1 MEISHELRHPV
12 NQQRLNQA
20 HGDKADRV
28 QERFQDVYQRGYP
41 MRVMLEQLGH
51 ELLDHVAART
61 ILDPDLDDE
70 RTHLALVTAAEC
82 RLGVLDLGCTPGGDW
97 EVPLPLTATRLTSE
111 ELEYDEMHDAT
122 DTVTARTLVDAFD
135 ISVASGLVR
144 DGERVI
150 GLLLRND
157 FAPALRNSLPH
168 AGRDSVSEPDDLAHM
183 DALCG
188 YLTPARGHLPR
199 DWPQATLTKPST
211 DERLDAALGLDAA
224 HAVSPDQRLLR
235 VLLRDDQGAFERAL
249 DERLAQHRAGVGEN
263 PAPGSLLPLGAIAL
277 AVLAVQAHGWDLP
290 TRSAYLPTSL
300 LKPPAPLGC

>member
-1 MEISHELRHPV
+1 METNHALRHPV
-12 NQQRLNQA
+12 NQQRLDQA
-20 HGDKADRV
+20 LGDKADRV
-28 QERFQDVYQRGYP
+28 QERFEDVYQRRYP
-41 MRVMLEQLGH
+41 MRVMLEELGH

-61 ILDPDLDDE
+61 IQDPGLDDE
-70 RTHLALVTAAEC
+70 RTRLALVTAAEC
-82 RLGVLDLGCTPGGDW
+82 RLGVLDLGCTPRGDW
-97 EVPLPLTATRLTSE
+97 EIPLPLTGTRLTSE
-111 ELEYDEMHDAT
+111 ELDYDEMHDAT
-122 DTVTARTLVDAFD
+122 DTVTARTWIDAFE
-135 ISVASGLVR
+135 ICVASGLVR
-144 DGERVI
+144 DWERVI

-168 AGRDSVSEPDDLAHM
+168 AGRDSVSDPADLAHM

-199 DWPQATLTKPST
+199 DWPQLTLTKPST
-211 DERLDAALGLDAA
+211 DERLDAALALDAA

-235 VLLRDDQGAFERAL
+235 VLLADDQIAFERAL

-277 AVLAVQAHGWDLP
+277 AALAVQVHGWDMQ

-300 LKPPAPLGC
+300 LKPPAPVGF